1 MSAVDRPAI
10 KLLPQFE
17 TVRLLL
23 RAFRPEDAEDVFAYA
38 GDPDVTR
45 FVRFETHISVAE
57 SRRYIEAAL
66 KTAAEHQ
73 LGPWAMQLKSSS
85 RVIGACGFHHI
96 ALEDRRLE
104 IGFVLARRAWHQ
116 GLAAEAVMPLL
127 DYALRERQFNR
138 VEAFCN
144 VENSASEKV
153 LLKCGFQF
161 EGTVRQREFTK
172 GVFCDLKQFGIL
184 RQDLLG

>member
-23 RAFRPEDAEDVFAYA
+23 RAFRPEDAEDVFVYA
-38 GDPDVTR
+38 GDAEVTR
-45 FVRFETHISVAE
+45 FVRFETHASVAE

-73 LGPWAMQLKSSS
+73 LGPWAMELKSSS

-96 ALEDRRLE
+96 ALEDRRVE
-104 IGFVLARRAWHQ
+104 IGFVVAQQYWYQ
-116 GLAAEAVMPLL
+116 GFTVEAVHPLL
-127 DYALRERQFNR
+127 DHAFRERQFNR
-138 VEAFCN
+138 IEAFCN
-144 VENSASEKV
+144 VENSASERV
-153 LLKCGFQF
+153 LLKCGFQY

-172 GVFCDLKQFGIL
+172 GAFQDLKQFGIL
-184 RQDLLG
+184 RQDFLS